1 MVASPESRYGKAGL
15 YAIFATQSNDF
26 ALGYPIG
33 EADAKHHGICLI
45 LALYAI
51 SVSY

>member
-1 MVASPESRYGKAGL
+1 MTVFVLVCVLTLMVASPDSRYGKAGL

-33 EADAKHHGICLI
+33 EANANHWCL
-45 LALYAI
+45 
-51 SVSY
+51 